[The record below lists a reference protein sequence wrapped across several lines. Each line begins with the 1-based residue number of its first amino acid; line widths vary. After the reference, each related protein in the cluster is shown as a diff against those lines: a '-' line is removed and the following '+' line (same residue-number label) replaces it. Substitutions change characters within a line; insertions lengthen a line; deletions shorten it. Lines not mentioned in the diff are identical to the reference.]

1 MTAVTSTVAQHLL
14 RHAEG
19 RSTGVLTLARGQVR
33 KQLFLRDGVLVSAES
48 NLREEALGELLV
60 ALDLLPQHRLGA
72 LLGEV
77 KRRGKKMGSVVIELG
92 WVTPEGVFGA
102 LREQVRRR
110 AQSCLRWSADD
121 AVFEA
126 GGAFVGSIIEHRF
139 EVGTLVFSGLRE
151 SPSLELLEPAL
162 DQGQTPLV
170 VLSPGLAPFRGE
182 FEAVFGDEALRLLE
196 PGRELGSLVLRP
208 DAGELLYALE
218 ALLASGLAR
227 LGQLDELNQLDQLD
241 QLNDVR
247 RATSDAGGGVR
258 LAELLKAEPRSA
270 EGDGAFTA
278 PATVQDIPLPPPPEE
293 PALPPELM
301 REYLSVHDANPHEL
315 LEVDLDASLEELDD
329 ALARK
334 QARAAELAGGV
345 RREELDELM
354 SAYVLAHAVLRNPTR
369 PDAKRPPELDEIPEG
384 EAVKP
389 AAVDP
394 LGAEQA
400 FREGRA
406 LVDAAQPRRALG
418 PLRQAVQL
426 RPDQAA
432 YHAWLGATLYE
443 VEGEAALPE
452 AQDRLEHAVAVDPD
466 SAEAHGLLGKLLV
479 ALREPAR
486 ARGHLERA
494 LALRPEQAELIEQL
508 ALLYIDAE
516 EPAQAERL
524 YRRVLAA
531 LGERDLGLRR
541 VLWRGLAE
549 LYEGPL
555 ADRPA
560 AARAFAVAARL
571 DPADHALQRKA
582 ASLLAVEV

>member
-162 DQGQTPLV
+162 DQAQTPLV
-170 VLSPGLAPFRGE
+170 VLSPGLAPFRSE
-182 FEAVFGDEALRLLE
+182 FEAVFGDEVLRLLE

-218 ALLASGLAR
+218 ALMTSGLAQLR
-227 LGQLDELNQLDQLD
+227 QLG
-241 QLNDVR
+241 DVR
-247 RATSDAGGGVR
+247 EATSGSDAVR
-258 LAELLKAEPRSA
+258 LAELLTAEPRAA
-270 EGDGAFTA
+270 EEDGAFTA
-278 PATVQDIPLPPPPEE
+278 PATVQDIPLPPPPPEE

-315 LEVDLDASLEELDD
+315 LEVDLDASLQELDD

-334 QARAAELAGGV
+334 QARAVELAGGV

-369 PDAKRPPELDEIPEG
+369 PDAKRPSDLDEIPEG
-384 EAVKP
+384 ETAKP

-406 LVDAAQPRRALG
+406 LLDAGQPRRALA

-479 ALREPAR
+479 AVREPAR

-508 ALLYIDAE
+508 ALLYIDAD

-541 VLWRGLAE
+541 ALWRGLAE